1 MAKRDIELIIAELRN
16 AELQEDGTVKVTI
29 KYGGYG
35 EGTMHYGSFRSFCVE
50 LIQKIAKIHDI
61 LGG

>member
-35 EGTMHYGSFRSFCVE
+35 EGTMH
-50 LIQKIAKIHDI
+50 
-61 LGG
+61 